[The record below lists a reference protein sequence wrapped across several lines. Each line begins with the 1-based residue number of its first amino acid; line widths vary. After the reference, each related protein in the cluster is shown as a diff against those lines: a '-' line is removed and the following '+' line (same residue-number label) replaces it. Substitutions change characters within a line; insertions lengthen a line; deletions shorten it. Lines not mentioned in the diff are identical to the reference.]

1 MRILLPVDGSVHSK
15 NALKFL
21 AGRETLLGG
30 SPSIELLNVQYLI
43 PQTIVDMLGLEA
55 VSAYYQTEGRK
66 VFESLADDIKASGLD
81 VTEKILDGEYGH
93 TIAAE
98 ADRIDA
104 DLIVMGARG
113 LNPVKGLLLGTV
125 SNKVLSSTK
134 RPLLLIRRNPPVTS
148 DRLRV
153 GICVDNS
160 DYGRAAA
167 EFVAN
172 FREFFGKDPKISV
185 VHVTPDFQTLL
196 ASDTTDMAVPISSEE
211 DVKLAEKDDYEQS
224 VTPVLDTFREAGI
237 EVETVLLRGE
247 PSEAISEYAKD
258 NLDLIVMGSHG
269 YGNFKSAVMG
279 STAMHIA
286 ASCTLPLL
294 IIRA

>member
-172 FREFFGKDPKISV
+172 FREFFGKDPKLCV